1 MKINNYLLGLAAPS
15 AYGFIIF
22 CIIAIRYQYY
32 GLGVL
37 STILAIILITSL
49 LINFG
54 TSPWIIRISANSQNN
69 LNKIS
74 SEFSNAVFIN
84 LFISGLIY
92 FLILITEK
100 LNFSLFD
107 TGNELFLKLLLIS
120 FITSF
125 NKNINAI
132 YIGLNHDKNFMFSSL
147 IRGTTVLIYILFQ
160 SDEIFN
166 LVTNGILLGEIS
178 YVIFWI
184 FKYKSTFFKIYS
196 LNKST
201 FINQAKFGYKHIP
214 TSLSDEALYRIDVLM
229 IGFFKGPAIVG
240 LYSIISLG
248 LEVLRELARTTF
260 VSRSSYIVEKNNYFS
275 RSEIIK
281 TRNTLIKVAMILFTL
296 GLVGALVGLDV
307 LQLLTNLEIQN
318 NTKLYLFI
326 FSTTTALLSSNTF
339 LKEVLPHLNLPG
351 LNSIISVIALL
362 VNVMLNFYLI
372 PTFGILGALL
382 ASTFSVL
389 VSLILRIIF
398 LKKYLT

>member
-201 FINQAKFGYKHIP
+201 FINQAKFGYRHIP

-296 GLVGALVGLDV
+296 GLIGALVGLDV

-326 FSTTTALLSSNTF
+326 FSTITALLSSNTF

>member
-1 MKINNYLLGLAAPS
+1 MKINNYLIGLAAPS
-15 AYGFIIF
+15 VYGFIIF
-22 CIIAIRYQYY
+22 CIIAIQYQYY

-74 SEFSNAVFIN
+74 YEFSNAVFIN

-92 FLILITEK
+92 FLILITEE
-100 LNFSLFD
+100 LNFSLFG
-107 TGNELFLKLLLIS
+107 TGNELFLKLLVIS

-132 YIGLNHDKNFMFSSL
+132 YIGLNHDKNFMLSSL

-166 LVTNGILLGEIS
+166 LVVNGILLGEIS

-184 FKYKSTFFKIYS
+184 FKYKLTFFKIYYF
-196 LNKST
+196 NKST
-201 FINQAKFGYKHIP
+201 FITQAKFGYKHIP
-214 TSLSDEALYRIDVLM
+214 TSLSDEAIYRIDVLM
-229 IGFFKGPAIVG
+229 IGFFKGPTIVG

-260 VSRSSYIVEKNNYFS
+260 VTRSSYIIEKDNYFS
-275 RSEIIK
+275 KSEIIK
-281 TRNTLIKVAMILFTL
+281 TRNTLIKVALILFTL
-296 GLVGALVGLDV
+296 GLIGAFIGLDV
-307 LQLLTNLEIQN
+307 LKLFTNLEIQN

-326 FSTTTALLSSNTF
+326 FSTITALLSSNIF
-339 LKEVLPHLNLPG
+339 LKEVLPHINLPG
-351 LNSIISVIALL
+351 LNSVVSVLSLII
-362 VNVMLNFYLI
+362 NVVCNFYLI
-372 PTFGILGALL
+372 PRYDILGALL
-382 ASTFSVL
+382 ASSFSVF
-389 VSLILRIIF
+389 VALILRF
-398 LKKYLT
+398 LLLKRSLF

>member
-201 FINQAKFGYKHIP
+201 FINQAKFGYRHIP

-260 VSRSSYIVEKNNYFS
+260 VSRSFNS
-275 RSEIIK
+275 R
-281 TRNTLIKVAMILFTL
+281 
-296 GLVGALVGLDV
+296 
-307 LQLLTNLEIQN
+307 
-318 NTKLYLFI
+318 
-326 FSTTTALLSSNTF
+326 
-339 LKEVLPHLNLPG
+339 
-351 LNSIISVIALL
+351 
-362 VNVMLNFYLI
+362 
-372 PTFGILGALL
+372 
-382 ASTFSVL
+382 
-389 VSLILRIIF
+389 
-398 LKKYLT
+398 KK

>member
-1 MKINNYLLGLAAPS
+1 MKINNYLIGLAAPS
-15 AYGFIIF
+15 VYGFIIF
-22 CIIAIRYQYY
+22 CIIAIQYQYY

-74 SEFSNAVFIN
+74 YEFSNAVFIN